1 MAATDNVVITE
12 CITSSKTA
20 TAPAD
25 GLKTSML
32 PTFRRIES
40 DPRRSRTSSPFG
52 WRSGSNSP
60 DGRRSRYLWSEII
73 DSGGQG
79 NGSSAGGSA
88 GGSFGGGLNPSLQA
102 ILRGMT
108 ETRQTL
114 TDVLTG
120 DKYFKK
126 RLMGKLRKG
135 PKQDTGHSVN
145 PRPSSPAAEKSKL
158 FSRRS
163 EAETSI
169 DTHHSQ
175 SPMSSYSQPK
185 GKHMRKRSEQ
195 YEDNMFQQAVRS
207 LGGLRYVVVSVTRF
221 GTPAFQRA

>member
-1 MAATDNVVITE
+1 MLRRLADYVACLPLLARIISAARLLM
-12 CITSSKTA
+12 TSNA
-20 TAPAD
+20 A
-25 GLKTSML
+25 LY
-32 PTFRRIES
+32 
-40 DPRRSRTSSPFG
+40 PRRPRASSPFG
-52 WRSGSNSP
+52 WRSGYNSP
-60 DGRRSRYLWSEII
+60 EGRRSRYLWSETI

-79 NGSSAGGSA
+79 IGSA
-88 GGSFGGGLNPSLQA
+88 GGSSGGGPNSSLKA
-102 ILRGMT
+102 ILWGMT

-120 DKYFKK
+120 DKYSKK
-126 RLMGKLRKG
+126 RLMGKIRKG

-158 FSRRS
+158 YSKRS
-163 EAETSI
+163 ETETSI

-175 SPMSSYSQPK
+175 SPTSSYSQSK

-195 YEDNMFQQAVRS
+195 YEDDLFQQAVRS

-221 GTPAFQRA
+221 RTPAFQRA